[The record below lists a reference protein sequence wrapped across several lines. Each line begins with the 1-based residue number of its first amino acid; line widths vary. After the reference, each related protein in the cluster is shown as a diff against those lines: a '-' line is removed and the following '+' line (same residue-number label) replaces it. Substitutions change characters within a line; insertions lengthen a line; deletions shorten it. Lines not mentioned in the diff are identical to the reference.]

1 MCCAFLASLSYTS
14 LSALQVEVTKYEE
27 LEDVHAELR
36 LKQLLWDSLDEW
48 DTLVATWKEVKYSLK
63 SELIPLCLVL

>member
-1 MCCAFLASLSYTS
+1 

-48 DTLVATWKEVKYSLK
+48 DTLVATWKEVNYSLK
-63 SELIPLCLVL
+63 SEIIPLHTVL